1 MSKRRHLIIG
11 CGAAALSALKQIR
24 KLGSKDEIK
33 LVTMEKHL
41 PYSPMSLPYLI
52 SGKRTEEDI
61 TIVDDDFFHKVDATL
76 ARGKRVDK
84 IDPDQ
89 KRVFYVE
96 GGNESYDTLL
106 IATGSEPRL
115 QPILVAAGVPGF
127 HILDD
132 YARLKDLKDESRI
145 AILGAGFVGMELAVS
160 FAEKGHEVTVIAPRE
175 RILRLYFDD
184 EVDDIIIDLFAEH
197 GIGVER
203 QWGEVT
209 EVDKH
214 NDSFDVTFAND
225 KKTTTE
231 VLIAATGVSPRISFL
246 NGSGLNTNEGILVDR
261 KMKTNAPDI
270 FAAGDVAEA
279 PDFFTGK
286 NGLSL
291 IWPSAIEQGEIAGSN
306 MVGEAVEYEGWLSMN
321 AFNFFGHFAV
331 SIGEFV
337 GTEGDHSLV
346 QKDTKK
352 RCFGKIVCRD
362 DKLIGANFFNM
373 AVDGGVIQSL
383 IKNRVDIGPHKELLL
398 EKPKE
403 AGLWLMQE
411 AEQKS
416 ARSLDG

>member
-11 CGAAALSALKQIR
+11 SGAAALSALKQIR

-33 LVTMEKHL
+33 LVTMEEHL

-76 ARGKRVDK
+76 ARGKRVEK

-89 KRVFYVE
+89 KQVFYVE

-115 QPILVAAGVPGF
+115 QPVLVAAGVQGF

-132 YARLKDLKDESRI
+132 YVRLKDLKDESRI

-197 GIGVER
+197 SIRVER

-261 KMKTNAPDI
+261 KMKTNVPDI
-270 FAAGDVAEA
+270 FAAGDVAET

-286 NGLSL
+286 KGLSL

-306 MVGEAVEYEGWLSMN
+306 MVGEDAEYQGWLSMN

-331 SIGEFV
+331 SIGEFI

-346 QKDTKK
+346 QKDIKK

-362 DKLIGANFFNM
+362 DRLIGANFFNV

-411 AEQKS
+411 AERDS
-416 ARSLDG
+416 VVSLDG